1 MHGPG
6 GVVGVP
12 EALGSVARVT
22 APRPHHLPD
31 PEGLLAD
38 APLVWAALQT
48 AGWSAPALD
57 ELLGATA
64 RTHLDR
70 DELAPLLRRTDG
82 GSALEVLARL
92 FVLGTEVDLKQAHRA
107 GVPETWLV
115 PDGYG
120 VAAAVRL
127 QPVVHGGVE
136 VVVAHDPGRAADGV
150 HPEQVLGVGA
160 ASLTLAAATPRDTVG
175 RTLDLGAGS
184 GIQALLAE
192 DHSST
197 VVATDANPRATA
209 YARLSAALNGQVVD
223 ARTGDLLA
231 PVRGELF
238 DLVVSNPPF
247 VVGPAA
253 RYTYR
258 DAGWDGDDLCRQLVT
273 DLPRHLVEDGTA
285 VLLANWLH
293 VEGEDGDERVRSWFA
308 GTGCDGWVVQREI
321 AAPQDYVTAWL
332 RDTDEGPRFDELYD
346 AWVGWFEERRIE
358 AVAFG
363 IVALRAGGRGRVA
376 LDDVPQPVAATWGE
390 QVGAHFAALDLLD
403 GDLLDARLRLRD
415 DVRLHSVAR
424 RTDEGWA
431 ADAQL
436 LQQEAGLR
444 WSGGVDVYG
453 ATLLAGCDGS
463 RRLGELVGV
472 LAASAGLSDGEAAEQ
487 VVPVVRRLVE
497 QGYLVGGGLVDGG
510 LVDGHPV
517 G

>member
-1 MHGPG
+1 
-6 GVVGVP
+6 
-12 EALGSVARVT
+12 VT
-22 APRPHHLPD
+22 APRPRHLPD
-31 PEGLLAD
+31 PEALLAD

-48 AGWSAPALD
+48 AGWSAAALD

-70 DELAPLLRRTDG
+70 DELAPLLRRTAG

-92 FVLGTEVDLKQAHRA
+92 FVVGTEVDLKQAQRA

-120 VAAAVRL
+120 VGGAVRL

-150 HPEQVLGVGA
+150 HAEQVLGVGA
-160 ASLTLAAATPRDTVG
+160 ASLTLAAATPRSNVG
-175 RTLDLGAGS
+175 RTLDLGTGS
-184 GIQALLAE
+184 GVQALLAE

-209 YARLSAALNGQVVD
+209 YARLSAALNNQVVD

-247 VVGPAA
+247 VIGPAA

-273 DLPRHLVEDGTA
+273 DLPRRLVEDGTA

-293 VEGEDGDERVRSWFA
+293 VESEDGDARVQSWF
-308 GTGCDGWVVQREI
+308 GPDVDGWVVQREL
-321 AAPQDYVTAWL
+321 AGPEDYVTAWL
-332 RDTDEGPRFDELYD
+332 RDTDEGSRFDELYD
-346 AWVGWFEERRIE
+346 DWMAWFDERRVE

-363 IVALRAGGRGRVA
+363 ILALRRGSGRVH
-376 LDDVPQPVAATWGE
+376 LDDVPQAVAATWGDE
-390 QVGAHFAALDLLD
+390 IGSFFARQDALDRGLLVT
-403 GDLLDARLRLRD
+403 AWRLRD
-415 DVRLHSVAR
+415 DVRLHQVAR
-424 RTDEGWA
+424 RTEDGWY
-431 ADAQL
+431 ADAQV
-436 LQQEAGLR
+436 LQQERGLR
-444 WSGGVDVYG
+444 WSGGVDAYG
-453 ATLLAGCDGS
+453 ATLLAGCDGT
-463 RRLGELVGV
+463 RRLGDLLTV
-472 LAASAGLSDGEAAEQ
+472 LASSAGLTEADAAEQ
-487 VVPVVRRLVE
+487 VLPVVERLVE
-497 QGYLVGGGLVDGG
+497 QGFLV
-510 LVDGHPV
+510 P
-517 G
+517 